1 MTDKALLVCH
11 CIAERRGLAS
21 TGPRSAIGSI
31 LVSRNDPWLN
41 AAPTAWSEFSGDN
54 GDIKFPMR
62 TPVLP
67 ETHEVLLF
75 DAKRCCDK
83 GNALEL
89 AYQVQLAQSVTG
101 GYFGGYSAKMQDVGR
116 RELESMYSSLGREIE
131 AQPEGDRAKAFV

>member
-1 MTDKALLVCH
+1 
-11 CIAERRGLAS
+11 
-21 TGPRSAIGSI
+21 
-31 LVSRNDPWLN
+31 
-41 AAPTAWSEFSGDN
+41 
-54 GDIKFPMR
+54 MR

-116 RELESMYSSLGREIE
+116 RELESIYSSLGREIE
-131 AQPEGDRAKAFV
+131 ALHPVTLGLSISALLLTILC